1 MAGPNPC
8 KAQEDAYSSAFEAW
22 KKTQAEL
29 EWVNNPKNEEAAA
42 KFGKDRREYKEWQDS
57 CRKAADANSKA
68 ATKVSETYAAL
79 LKCQEKHAHD
89 MNGKS
94 GGGQTR

>member
-8 KAQEDAYSSAFEAW
+8 KSQEDAYATAFAAW
-22 KKTQAEL
+22 KETQRQL
-29 EWVNNPKNEEAAA
+29 EWVNNPENEAAAA
-42 KFGKDRREYKEWQDS
+42 KFGKDRREYQEWQDS
-57 CRKAADANSKA
+57 VRKASDANNKA
-68 ATKVSETYAAL
+68 ATKVSETYATL

-89 MNGKS
+89 TSTMT